1 MAMYKTL
8 NKQFDGD
15 VGELRKILIKKIIDE
30 GKVTLSYDLLSFF
43 HSDSNHIAREF
54 ELQFLEVI
62 YRVKSAL
69 PTSTTE
75 EIFGDFMEEVV
86 ARESAWAD
94 GWAKYY
100 EKAEARKK
108 YKDASNAFTA
118 YRRKVG
124 NYHHEL

>member
-8 NKQFDGD
+8 KKQFDGD
-15 VGELRKILIKKIIDE
+15 VGELRKLLIKKIIDE

-43 HSDSNHIAREF
+43 HSDSNHIARKF

-86 ARESAWAD
+86 ARESVWAD
-94 GWAKYY
+94 GWL
-100 EKAEARKK
+100 EALR
-108 YKDASNAFTA
+108 D
-118 YRRKVG
+118 
-124 NYHHEL
+124 

>member
-1 MAMYKTL
+1 
-8 NKQFDGD
+8 
-15 VGELRKILIKKIIDE
+15 
-30 GKVTLSYDLLSFF
+30 
-43 HSDSNHIAREF
+43 
-54 ELQFLEVI
+54 
-62 YRVKSAL
+62 
-69 PTSTTE
+69 
-75 EIFGDFMEEVV
+75 MEEVV
-86 ARESAWAD
+86 VRESVWAD

>member
-1 MAMYKTL
+1 MTSINDIFRRYISKL
-8 NKQFDGD
+8 DN
-15 VGELRKILIKKIIDE
+15 
-30 GKVTLSYDLLSFF
+30 
-43 HSDSNHIAREF
+43 NEF
-54 ELQFLEVI
+54 I

-86 ARESAWAD
+86 ARESVWAD